1 MLKPL
6 IVGLDI
12 GTTSAVSIHD
22 LKRNLLYLKSKKN
35 FSTSNIIKQIMIF
48 GTPLIIAT
56 DKQNVPQKIRKI
68 AASFDAKVFNPDH
81 DLTIEEKEKIV
92 NISMRDSHERDSLA
106 AALFAFRFYSP
117 QFNTIDMNLESLK
130 MGEFSDKVKEMI
142 IRKEAKNIA
151 EAIEKVKP
159 KKKEEK
165 EIPKEPEKI
174 NFEERC
180 TELEKRLREEK
191 DRYNILKNYAEKLET
206 RVKNLEIQKQEYL
219 EEQMKKNEDARKQVA
234 KEKEIKTRD
243 ILINQLKFELS
254 KEKSMRQAF
263 DQKRKIEQEIK
274 DIEKNKMIPVIII
287 PEFTKESILNA
298 NKEFS
303 ISDKA
308 VWIRDF
314 KFSKVAA
321 KVLSSIKPRL
331 VIGETDDET
340 NELLNE
346 SGIILVNTAK
356 PEIREFYAAISPQ
369 KIEGEIKKIERK
381 NFLKWLEEY
390 RTRL

>member
-1 MLKPL
+1 MPKPL

-22 LKRNLLYLKSKKN
+22 LKKNLLYLKSRKN
-35 FSTSNIIKQIMIF
+35 FSTSNIVKQIIIF

-68 AASFDAKVFNPDH
+68 AASFNAKVFSPDH
-81 DLTIEEKEKIV
+81 DLTIEEKERIV
-92 NISMRDSHERDSLA
+92 NISMRDSHERDALSA
-106 AALFAFRFYSP
+106 SLFAFRFYSP
-117 QFNTIDMNLESLK
+117 QFNTIDMNLESLN
-130 MGEFSDKVKEMI
+130 MREHSDRVKEMI

-159 KKKEEK
+159 KKKEIR

-180 TELEKRLREEK
+180 AELEKRLKEYRDSYE
-191 DRYNILKNYAEKLET
+191 ILKAYAERLET

-219 EEQMKKNEDARKQVA
+219 EEQMKKNDEARKQVA

-254 KEKSMRQAF
+254 KEKNIRRAF
-263 DQKRKIEQEIK
+263 DEKASIEKEIR
-274 DIEKNKMIPVIII
+274 DIEKEKMIPVIIV
-287 PEFTKESILNA
+287 PEFTKESIVNI
-298 NKEFS
+298 NREFC
-303 ISDKA
+303 IADKA
-308 VWIRDF
+308 VWVQNF

-321 KVLSSIKPRL
+321 KVLSSIKPKL
-331 VIGETDDET
+331 VIGETDKET
-340 NELLNE
+340 KELLSE
-346 SGIILVNTAK
+346 SGIILVDTVK
-356 PEIREFYAAISPQ
+356 PEVRKYYAAISPD
-369 KIEGEIKKIERK
+369 KVESEIKKIERK
-381 NFLKWLEEY
+381 NFLKWLDDY
-390 RTRL
+390 KTRF